1 MLALRHLKYFMSISE
16 EQSFVSAAKKL
27 NTVQSSLSQQMKDL
41 EDYLG
46 VDLFKRGG
54 RVFKLTTAGEVFL
67 QEARKTLIEAEKARN
82 YAKKLNA
89 KYATVKIGVLIGV
102 EVKIPSIILDAIK
115 DQAASV
121 KVELISEHGPA
132 LLQQLEKGEI
142 DLAFTRNN
150 IKTDEIESVEC
161 LEEDLLLVLPQN
173 HSLNKFSQIPLKEL
187 NGVDFILPAQSHAPE
202 LRALI
207 LGIFEKNNIHPN
219 IVMES
224 ENAFVTMSYVNMGMG
239 VTLLPDFIQGI
250 ATSNTVIKRF
260 TNIQPKVKLYLNYKD
275 GKNTVSL
282 DNLIENFK
290 KMKSTSP
297 R

>member
-67 QEARKTLIEAEKARN
+67 QEAKKTLIEAEKARN

-121 KVELISEHGPA
+121 KVELISENGPA
-132 LLQQLEKGEI
+132 LLQQLERGEI

-161 LEEDLLLVLPQN
+161 LEEDLLLVL
-173 HSLNKFSQIPLKEL
+173 LCLC
-187 NGVDFILPAQSHAPE
+187 
-202 LRALI
+202 
-207 LGIFEKNNIHPN
+207 
-219 IVMES
+219 
-224 ENAFVTMSYVNMGMG
+224 
-239 VTLLPDFIQGI
+239 
-250 ATSNTVIKRF
+250 
-260 TNIQPKVKLYLNYKD
+260 
-275 GKNTVSL
+275 
-282 DNLIENFK
+282 
-290 KMKSTSP
+290 
-297 R
+297 